1 MDGAAS
7 EPLDASEDMEES
19 GLDMMMTKVVDT
31 LAYLGKDRDTE
42 TARKIRGTVI

>member
-19 GLDMMMTKVVDT
+19 GLDMMVTNVVDT
-31 LAYLGKDRDTE
+31 LACLGKDGVTE
-42 TARKIRGTVI
+42 TARKIRETVI